1 MESISS
7 TSHTTKISVIIP
19 VYNEGSIIHSVVEDV
34 LRKFSR
40 VICVDDGSN
49 DNSVSEIEKTDAE
62 LVKHPINLG
71 QGAAL
76 QTGIEYALKDK
87 NAKYFVTFDADGQHK
102 LEDVIKMLDYIQ
114 THDVDVVLGSRFL
127 GKAENIGLLKKIVLK
142 AAVKFSNLTTGVHLT
157 DAHNGL
163 RVFNRHFA
171 ENVNITLPDMAHA
184 SEIIHEI
191 KEKEFKYKELPVTI
205 RYTDYTKSK
214 GQSIMNAINIT
225 FDLLMRRISKK

>member
-1 MESISS
+1 MTRDTYI
-7 TSHTTKISVIIP
+7 IIP
-19 VYNEGSIIHSVVEDV
+19 VYNEELVVRDMINDV
-34 LRKFSR
+34 LKCFQN
-40 VICVDDGSN
+40 VICVDDGSS
-49 DNSVSEIEKTDAE
+49 DNSVSEIAKTDAE

-76 QTGIEYALKDK
+76 QTGIEYALKYK

-102 LEDVIKMLDYIQ
+102 LEDVENMLGYIQ

-142 AAVKFSNLTTGVHLT
+142 AAVKFSNLTTGIHLT